1 MVKLVSVLIIIPFIF
16 AFILPLD
23 YPSLKLGKPFY
34 EKFYEIHPSTTFQ
47 FDWLFDTQKATDTIT
62 AAIGF
67 IPGFIFVG
75 MYGGKYALYSQ
86 FRDTPKDTTDEKLEE
101 IKVIEIQNMIR
112 IIYAEI
118 LVFILLTIL
127 HIILPGQ
134 IRSTYLQ
141 PILGNSF

>member
-1 MVKLVSVLIIIPFIF
+1 
-16 AFILPLD
+16 
-23 YPSLKLGKPFY
+23 
-34 EKFYEIHPSTTFQ
+34 
-47 FDWLFDTQKATDTIT
+47 
-62 AAIGF
+62 
-67 IPGFIFVG
+67 

-141 PILGNSF
+141 PILGNSFYWTQWVLFALIYSVLLVIGFTIFRKDFQFYVAKKSLNVAKKKDDEIKKFIYKKNSNHHYGP